1 MPMASKGNLRSE
13 IGKVISSGISEGAYC
28 GAVGIVARES
38 SPLYL
43 KAFGL
48 ASVLPLREKMNGGML
63 FDLASITKAVAAT
76 TSIMTLVDEGRISL
90 SDKVADI
97 VPEFGV
103 NGKNHV
109 TVLDLLTHTSGLAEW
124 ADLYTRHSTRE
135 DVLREICSLGLGYPS
150 GGSVLYSDLGFMMLG
165 GLVEHIS
172 GVALDR
178 YASSRVFG
186 PLSMKDTMFNPP
198 KRLARHCV
206 PTEYSNWR
214 LRMVRGEVHD
224 ENAFAMEGVSGH
236 AGLFST
242 AQDLARFATMVY
254 DKGAVAGTRILSPE
268 SVDLMAT
275 NHTQGLNESRGL
287 GWLVKPEFTEGAK
300 TWEIGHNGYTGV
312 SMAISLEKRAFAAL
326 LTNRVHPVRE
336 GRIPGDKSVGI
347 MMARRR
353 RWIEYLPKFYQLAEM
368 LVGGEN

>member
-1 MPMASKGNLRSE
+1 MVSEGSLRGE
-13 IGKVISSGISEGAYC
+13 ISKVISNGVSEGAYP
-28 GAVGIVARES
+28 GAVGVIAGNG

-43 KAFGL
+43 KAFGC
-48 ASVLPLREKMNGGML
+48 ASVLPLREKMNDGML
-63 FDLASITKAVAAT
+63 FDLASITKAVATT
-76 TSIMTLVDEGRISL
+76 TSIMTLVDEGRMSL

-103 NGKNHV
+103 NGKNYV

-124 ADLYTRHSTRE
+124 ADLYTRHSTRQ

-150 GGSVLYSDLGFMMLG
+150 GKSVLYSDLGFMMLG

-172 GVALDR
+172 GEALDR
-178 YASSRVFG
+178 YASRRIFD
-186 PLSMKDTMFNPP
+186 PLSMKNTMFNPR
-198 KRLARHCV
+198 KRLARRCV

-254 DKGAVAGTRILSPE
+254 NKGEVEGTRILSPE

-275 NHTQGLNESRGL
+275 NHTQELNESRGL
-287 GWLVKPEFTEGAK
+287 GWLVEPEFTEGAK

-312 SMAISLEKRAFAAL
+312 SMAISLKKRAFAAL

-353 RWIEYLPKFYQLAEM
+353 RWVEYLPKFYQLAEM